1 MFSKVIG
8 ENRKKNKDD
17 HVYEVGVYLYTC
29 GTRNK
34 NVFRKGENWWLME
47 ATDIIRNLEQPT
59 PEKVTDKRIVYHFKD
74 IDP

>member
-1 MFSKVIG
+1 MFFKVMG
-8 ENRKKNKDD
+8 DNRKKNKDD
-17 HVYEVGVYLYTC
+17 HVYKVGVYLYTC

-47 ATDIIRNLEQPT
+47 ATDIITNLEQPT